1 MMPVKDMLLLLLVAL
16 SWGSG
21 NAAATLIV
29 HEMPPIWAAVIRFAL
44 TGLVLLPFLRV
55 PKAKLPHLLPIALA
69 SGPIHFGLLYT
80 AFSMTNNVGA
90 MTVGGQLWVA
100 FATILSVVFLKE
112 HLNRAQ
118 VLGLLLAFSGIF
130 VIGVEPHILAD
141 LDALLVMVC
150 AAFCWGTSAF
160 LARRAGDIPGLT
172 VQAWMAILCV
182 AVLLPMSYFTESG
195 QIASTMG
202 ASWKLWLLMLHL
214 VFAAGIFGNVMMF
227 QMVRK
232 YQVTQTTPF
241 LLMTPV
247 FAQIFGFLFLG
258 EVITTKIILGTAITL
273 AGVMALTYATA
284 RKTGAATAA
293 A

>member
-1 MMPVKDMLLLLLVAL
+1 MMPVKDMLILVLVAL

-21 NAAATLIV
+21 NAAATIIV
-29 HEMPPIWAAVIRFAL
+29 HEMPPIWAAAIRFAL
-44 TGLVLLPFLRV
+44 TGLILVPFLRV
-55 PKAKLPHLLPIALA
+55 PKEKLRTLLPIALA

-80 AFSMTNNVGA
+80 AFSMTNSVGA

-130 VIGVEPHILAD
+130 VIGFEPHILAD

-172 VQAWMAILCV
+172 VQAWMALLCV
-182 AVLLPMSYFTESG
+182 VVLVPMSFLTESR
-195 QIASTMG
+195 QIASV
-202 ASWKLWLLMLHL
+202 ANSSLKLWLLMFYL

-247 FAQIFGFLFLG
+247 FAQICGFLFLG
-258 EVITTKIILGTAITL
+258 EAITPKIIFGTMITL
-273 AGVMALTYATA
+273 AGVLALTYATA
-284 RKTGAATAA
+284 RKNMTTAA